1 MHNPKSEIHMK
12 YVSVSAPCK
21 NCPKVGCGAYHT
33 QCEPYLKYKEEL
45 EKSKKTNQELNQIAN
60 FRGMKGCSIRYKL
73 KRRSNNYYIHKVSG
87 GTIWR

>member
-1 MHNPKSEIHMK
+1 MHNPDSEPHMK

-45 EKSKKTNQELNQIAN
+45 EKSKKTNKELNQIAN
-60 FRGMKGCSIRYKL
+60 FRGTWGLASHYKPKKWSNDRGDFLYKG
-73 KRRSNNYYIHKVSG
+73 
-87 GTIWR
+87 